1 MVYIILT
8 MDDEH
13 ISKSH
18 NKSLLLYHLVF
29 PAKYR
34 RKVFSES
41 VENTLRD
48 VCVGIS
54 ERYEIR
60 FIEIGVDEDHVH
72 FLVQSVPSISIT
84 QLVKTIKSITARQL
98 FRIHPEIKQMLWGG
112 NLWTS
117 GYYVNTVGQYASR
130 DVIEKYVAGQG
141 QYKKLYTSQL
151 VFDFGM

>member
-8 MDDEH
+8 MEDDH
-13 ISKSH
+13 IYKSH

-48 VCVGIS
+48 VCIGIS

-98 FRIHPEIKQMLWGG
+98 FRTHPEIKQMLWGG

-130 DVIEKYVAGQG
+130 DVIEKMWPGRG
-141 QYKKLYTSQL
+141 NIKSSIPRS
-151 VFDFGM
+151 

>member
-1 MVYIILT
+1 

-13 ISKSH
+13 IYKSH

-98 FRIHPEIKQMLWGG
+98 FRILHEI
-112 NLWTS
+112 
-117 GYYVNTVGQYASR
+117 
-130 DVIEKYVAGQG
+130 
-141 QYKKLYTSQL
+141 
-151 VFDFGM
+151 

>member
-1 MVYIILT
+1 MYIILT
-8 MDDEH
+8 MEDDH
-13 ISKSH
+13 IYKSH

-48 VCVGIS
+48 VCIGIS

-98 FRIHPEIKQMLWGG
+98 FRTHPEIKQMLWGG

-117 GYYVNTVGQYASR
+117 GYYVKG
-130 DVIEKYVAGQG
+130 
-141 QYKKLYTSQL
+141 TSINSFL
-151 VFDFGM
+151 RECSIVDG